1 MTIVT
6 TTTTEIPLEQD
17 QLLGT
22 GSRIS
27 IKDVRARFMNLNLH
41 KGKYVKVTD
50 VDRLRNEIIG
60 ILQNVSEASYKKSV
74 DFDLVNEENQKL
86 REELK
91 LAQEQ
96 LENNDDVSSLEQKL
110 NEKDIELYN
119 FIADSNEK
127 LDTLQ
132 RQYSEI
138 TKELANKNELIQK
151 YEQERYVLAQAIKT
165 LQNNK

>member
-74 DFDLVNEENQKL
+74 DLDLVNKENQKL